1 MRSAFAAAFL
11 SACLAAGLAEAT
23 QCPHNPDA
31 LGTSRVLVVDPTEHM
46 RLGTMQYSETLPLAD
61 REVVLTFDDGP
72 LPPYTTRILD
82 ILAAEC
88 VKATYFL
95 VGRMARN
102 FPELVRRIYY
112 EGHTVGTHSQNHPLT
127 FHVMPVGRAV
137 REIEDGFE
145 STRAALADPDAVA
158 PFFRIPGLLR
168 ANGVE
173 GYLASRGIMTW
184 SADVPADDW
193 RRIKAQ
199 EVVKRSI
206 SRLEAKGKGILL
218 LHDIQPVT
226 VLALPALLREFKVRG
241 FRVVHVVSSTPDRP
255 KTATE
260 PEQWTTARAR
270 ANKPW
275 PRTLAPALAEQAI
288 R

>member
-1 MRSAFAAAFL
+1 MRSAFAVAFL
-11 SACLAAGLAEAT
+11 SACLAAGLAEAA
-23 QCPHNPDA
+23 QCPRNPDG

-127 FHVMPVGRAV
+127 FHVMSVERAA

-168 ANGVE
+168 ADGVE
-173 GYLASRGIMTW
+173 EL
-184 SADVPADDW
+184 
-193 RRIKAQ
+193 
-199 EVVKRSI
+199 
-206 SRLEAKGKGILL
+206 SRLARH
-218 LHDIQPVT
+218 HDLERRRSGRR
-226 VLALPALLREFKVRG
+226 LAAHYSAER
-241 FRVVHVVSSTPDRP
+241 SSSARSAGWRP
-255 KTATE
+255 
-260 PEQWTTARAR
+260 RAR
-270 ANKPW
+270 ASCCCTTSS
-275 PRTLAPALAEQAI
+275 R
-288 R
+288 

>member
-1 MRSAFAAAFL
+1 MARTPPWIMEISQRIGRKMVSLAAVLPRKSCRVLHPDNWSGPRCGSVEPVCESFRKTGTGGTCGRRRRVYAPLMRGFLVWGGRVGTASAGRRVGVNQRMRSAFAVAFL
-11 SACLAAGLAEAT
+11 SACLAAGLAEAA
-23 QCPHNPDA
+23 QCPHNPDG

-127 FHVMPVGRAV
+127 FHVMSRRQGRARDRGRLRIHARGARRSRCGLPV
-137 REIEDGFE
+137 LPHPRPAARTAASRII
-145 STRAALADPDAVA
+145 SPRAA
-158 PFFRIPGLLR
+158 
-168 ANGVE
+168 
-173 GYLASRGIMTW
+173 S
-184 SADVPADDW
+184 
-193 RRIKAQ
+193 
-199 EVVKRSI
+199 
-206 SRLEAKGKGILL
+206 
-218 LHDIQPVT
+218 
-226 VLALPALLREFKVRG
+226 
-241 FRVVHVVSSTPDRP
+241 
-255 KTATE
+255 
-260 PEQWTTARAR
+260 
-270 ANKPW
+270 
-275 PRTLAPALAEQAI
+275 
-288 R
+288 